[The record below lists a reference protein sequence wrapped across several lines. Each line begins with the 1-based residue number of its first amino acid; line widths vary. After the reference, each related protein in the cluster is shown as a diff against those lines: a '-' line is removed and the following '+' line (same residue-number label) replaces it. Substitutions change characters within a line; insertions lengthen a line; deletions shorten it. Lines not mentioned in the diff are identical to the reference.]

1 MVWDEI
7 VGANCMNTEP
17 YDVLVVGSGAAGS
30 FAAKELTERGL
41 RVLVLEAG
49 RNVTGED
56 FKVDLKAPKEKGIQL
71 WARIRAAFEGQ
82 PIQSKVAF
90 YGRQLKHFFVRD
102 REHPYTT
109 PRGKPFLWIRG
120 KQLGGRLHTYGRML
134 LRWTDYDFKA
144 ASRDGYGEDWPIG
157 YSDIAPYYDRIEEFL
172 GVYGEAREISNLPA
186 GRYAA
191 EARLTRAEKAFK
203 AKIEQKWPDR
213 AVTTWRYVP
222 PNAKR
227 IPHALLAAQA
237 TGRLTVRTDAIVR
250 RVLTDPETGKA
261 TGVEYADRLTK
272 KIEFVSGKVVV
283 LCASPIETVRLMLNS
298 TSARHPQGVAN
309 SSGVLGHY
317 FMDQVPSLIIGTV
330 PGVTGAEVAD
340 PLPAD
345 PFYGNSGGIYI
356 PRFENLDQ
364 PAKQTF
370 RRGFGF
376 QGTIGRLFV
385 EEGRLAQFGI
395 MGFGEMLPH
404 YENQISL
411 DPRRADAWGVPLPH
425 IACAITPN
433 EAELLRSQVA
443 AIKDMVEA
451 AGLDIEFYGSQFGLV
466 EQGRGAFPD
475 ADWFSR
481 LLFRLNFTKGMA
493 MGAAIHESGGARM
506 GTDPAISVLN
516 AHNQCWD
523 VPNLFVTDA
532 SSFASGG
539 CCGTTLTVMALTVR
553 ACEYVAEQLAA
564 GRL

>member
-1 MVWDEI
+1 
-7 VGANCMNTEP
+7 MNTEP
-17 YDVLVVGSGAAGS
+17 YDVVVVGSGAAGS

-56 FKVDLKAPKEKGIQL
+56 FKLDPKAPKEKGIQL
-71 WARIRAAFEGQ
+71 WARIRAALEGQ

-90 YGRQLKHFFVRD
+90 YGRQLKHFFVQD
-102 REHPYTT
+102 SEHPYTT

-157 YSDIAPYYDRIEEFL
+157 YADIAPYYDRVEEFL
-172 GVYGEAREISNLPA
+172 GVYGEAREIPNLPA
-186 GRYAA
+186 GHYAGD
-191 EARLTRAEKAFK
+191 ARLTRAEAAFK
-203 AKIEQKWPDR
+203 AKIEQKWPER

-222 PNAKR
+222 PNARR

-237 TGRLTVRTDAIVR
+237 TGRLTVRTDAVVR
-250 RVLTDPETGKA
+250 RVLTDPRSGKA
-261 TGVEYADRLTK
+261 TGVEYADRLSK
-272 KIEFVSGKVVV
+272 KTEVATGKVVM

-298 TSARHPQGVAN
+298 TSPRHPRGIGN
-309 SSGVLGHY
+309 SSGTLGHY
-317 FMDQVPSLIIGTV
+317 FMDQVPSLIIGSV
-330 PGVTGAEVAD
+330 PGVEGAEVAD

-345 PFYGNSGGIYI
+345 PFYGNSGGVYI
-356 PRFENLDQ
+356 PRFENLGQ
-364 PAKQTF
+364 AAGRGF

-385 EEGRLAQFGI
+385 RAGRPAQFGI

-404 YENQISL
+404 FENQISL
-411 DPRRADAWGVPLPH
+411 EPRRKDRWGVPLPR

-433 EAELLRSQVA
+433 EAELLRGQVA

-451 AGLDIEFYGSQFGLV
+451 AGLEIEFYGSQLGLV

-506 GTDPAISVLN
+506 GKDPAISVLN

-532 SSFASGG
+532 SSFATGG

-553 ACEYVAEQLAA
+553 ACEYVAGQLAA